1 MGKRDREKVF
11 IVFHALRLTL
21 PETNIAPE
29 NRPLEKEI
37 PIGNHHIL
45 GWAILVLGRVPPS
58 EKGFYAW
65 PYVPLNYAET
75 HCERE
80 YRCLTA
86 NHLQDTCVNFGGVVC
101 CINI

>member
-1 MGKRDREKVF
+1 MGKRDRERVF

-45 GWAILVLGRVPPS
+45 GWAILVLGSVSWGVLKTLPPKRGS
-58 EKGFYAW
+58 TLGPMF
-65 PYVPLNYAET
+65 
-75 HCERE
+75 H
-80 YRCLTA
+80 
-86 NHLQDTCVNFGGVVC
+86 
-101 CINI
+101 